1 MMTVLEMSQV
11 CPKREERGMEGGRE
25 RGGRQGGRE
34 REGKEKGK
42 KKERRKDAAPKWP
55 CNSFPVTAAEE
66 VCRPFIRAVRRARP
80 FCAPGGGGGGG
91 LSCFSSP
98 LEGRAQPAA
107 PRGGPETVSS
117 NGGRG

>member
-1 MMTVLEMSQV
+1 MKCHKCAQKG
-11 CPKREERGMEGGRE
+11 KREEWREGERE
-25 RGGRQGGRE
+25 EEDREAERE
-34 REGKEKGK
+34 REKKREK

-80 FCAPGGGGGGG
+80 FCAPGGGGG

-98 LEGRAQPAA
+98 LEDRAQPAA